1 LAARAIDYV
10 NAGTVEFIVAPDGGF
25 WFMEI
30 NTRLQVEHPVT
41 EMVTGLDL
49 VEWQLRVAA
58 GEPLPLAQEQIT
70 QDGHAIEVRLYAEDP
85 EAGFL
90 PGSGGL
96 ERLRLPA
103 PSDHV
108 RIDSGVVEGD
118 TVTIFY
124 DPMIAKL
131 IVQLSAHALHRPAA
145 LARLREALAACI
157 VEGPKSNV
165 AFLERL
171 VRHPAVVEAT
181 IDTGYLDRNPD
192 EFMPAAGPA
201 SPTLLVAAAT
211 AALLRQERAA
221 HDAAQRSLEPGSP
234 WAIADGWRLGHA
246 GERLL
251 VLRAGDERH
260 EIHASGSSGRY
271 QLRGLGEGSIQI
283 EGAHIEGGRL
293 SLRIDGRA
301 RSLLADADDQ
311 RVLVHDGDR
320 RLHVE
325 LDSPFRFA
333 GDAGEAG
340 DDRVRAPMPGRVV
353 LVRAAAGDSVEE

>member
-1 LAARAIDYV
+1 
-10 NAGTVEFIVAPDGGF
+10 
-25 WFMEI
+25 
-30 NTRLQVEHPVT
+30 
-41 EMVTGLDL
+41 
-49 VEWQLRVAA
+49 
-58 GEPLPLAQEQIT
+58 
-70 QDGHAIEVRLYAEDP
+70 
-85 EAGFL
+85 
-90 PGSGGL
+90 
-96 ERLRLPA
+96 
-103 PSDHV
+103 
-108 RIDSGVVEGD
+108 
-118 TVTIFY
+118 
-124 DPMIAKL
+124 
-131 IVQLSAHALHRPAA
+131 
-145 LARLREALAACI
+145 
-157 VEGPKSNV
+157 
-165 AFLERL
+165 
-171 VRHPAVVEAT
+171 

-353 LVRAAAGDSVEE
+353 LVRAAAGDSVEEGQELLVMEAMKMELALRAPRAGTIAEVRAAEGDFVEADAALVMLEPDPGAGA